1 VSRFEELLKPAELAE
16 ILAAH
21 GPRRRC
27 PPWVETSELVAGLAY
42 HALAGRGSLGTHVHE
57 LCGKVISESALSERR
72 QGLAWAVFEQIMAVS
87 LRPLAKEEAHPEAF
101 YAGRRLVGLDGTR
114 FSLSNTPRVLGELSK
129 AASRRFGAA
138 FAKLECA
145 LLVELGTHAPLAAAI
160 AQREGEG
167 ELHLAGQ
174 LLARLPKKSLLVADR
189 GFGSPAF
196 LARLHNAAFQ
206 AGQEPPDFLLR
217 VSQTPKVTVLKVL
230 GDGSAWV
237 ELNASRAKADR
248 PQDGKPQRV
257 REIRARVR
265 RAGGQWSEV
274 RLWTSLLD
282 AQAHPARELAALY
295 ARRWEWESFAR
306 EMKIDLRAAGA
317 PLPLA
322 SHTLHTAAQE
332 VAALVLALAMLARAR
347 AQAARRAEVEV
358 LSISFGRTL
367 ALLSPL
373 WRLLSLGADLLSAA
387 QVRALTE
394 RVLDQLSLAVLP
406 KRRKRTCPRAV
417 RQPVTS
423 WPRLLETS
431 QLLGDLEYEI
441 DRLSVPITERHC
453 R

>member
-1 VSRFEELLKPAELAE
+1 MSRFEELLKPAELAE

-21 GPRRRC
+21 GPKRRC
-27 PPWVETSELVAGLAY
+27 PPWVESGELVAALAY
-42 HALAGRGSLGTHVHE
+42 HALAGRGSLGAHVSE

-72 QGLAWAVFEQIMAVS
+72 QGLPWAVFEALMAVA
-87 LRPLAKEEAHPEAF
+87 LRPLAKEKTHPEAF

-114 FSLSNTPRVLGELSK
+114 FSLGNTPRVLGELSK
-129 AASRRFGAA
+129 AASRRFAAA

-167 ELHLAGQ
+167 ELSLAGQ
-174 LLARLPKKSLLVADR
+174 MLARLPKKSLLLADR

-196 LARLHNAAFQ
+196 LARLGNAALE
-206 AGQEPPDFLLR
+206 AGQPPPDFLLR
-217 VSQTPKVTVLKVL
+217 VSQTPKVKVLKVL
-230 GDGSAWV
+230 EDGSAWV
-237 ELNASRAKADR
+237 ELSASRAKEDR
-248 PQDGKPQRV
+248 PKDGKAQRV

-282 AQAHPARELAALY
+282 ARAHPGAELMGLY
-295 ARRWEWESFAR
+295 AKRWEWESFAR
-306 EMKIDLRAAGA
+306 EMKLDLRAAGA

-332 VAALVLALAMLARAR
+332 VAALILALAMLARAR
-347 AQAARRAEVEV
+347 SQAAQRAQVEV
-358 LSISFGRTL
+358 LAISFGRTL
-367 ALLSPL
+367 ALLAPL
-373 WRLLSLGADLLSAA
+373 WRLLSLGADLLSPA

-394 RVLDQLSLAVLP
+394 RVLDELSLAVLP
-406 KRRKRTCPRAV
+406 ERRKRTCPRAV

-423 WPRLLETS
+423 WPRLTENS
-431 QLLGDLEYEI
+431 QLTGDIEYEI
-441 DRLSVPITERHC
+441 DPLTAPITERHC
-453 R
+453 A

>member
-1 VSRFEELLKPAELAE
+1 MLKPAELAR
-16 ILAAH
+16 ILEGH

-27 PPWVETSELVAGLAY
+27 PPWVQTGELVAALAY
-42 HALAGRGSLGTHVHE
+42 HALAGRGRLGAHVQE

-72 QGLAWAVFEQIMAVS
+72 QGLPWAVFEEIMAVA
-87 LRPLAKEEAHPEAF
+87 LRPLAKEGTHPEAF

-114 FSLSNTPRVLGELSK
+114 FSLCNTPRVLGDLSK

-145 LLVELGTHAPLAAAI
+145 MLVELGTHAPLAAAI
-160 AQREGEG
+160 AQRQGEG
-167 ELHLAGQ
+167 ELSLAGQ
-174 LLARLPKKSLLVADR
+174 MLARLPKKSLLLADR

-196 LARLHNAAFQ
+196 LARLGNAALA
-206 AGQEPPDFLLR
+206 AGQPSPDFLVR
-217 VSQTPKVTVLKVL
+217 VSQTPKVKVL
-230 GDGSAWV
+230 QVLADGSAWV
-237 ELNASRAKADR
+237 ELTPSRAQADR
-248 PQDGKPQRV
+248 PKDGKPQRV

-265 RAGGQWSEV
+265 RAGGKWSEV

-295 ARRWEWESFAR
+295 AKRWEWESFAR

-347 AQAARRAEVEV
+347 AQAARRAKVEV
-358 LSISFGRTL
+358 LTISFGRTL
-367 ALLSPL
+367 HLLSPL
-373 WRLLSLGADLLSAA
+373 WRLLSLGADLLHPA
-387 QVRALTE
+387 QVRALTQ
-394 RVLDQLSLAVLP
+394 RVLDQLALAVLP
-406 KRRKRTCPRAV
+406 KRRRRTCPRAV

-423 WPRLLETS
+423 WPRLLENS
-431 QLLGDLEYEI
+431 QLKGELQYEI
-441 DRLSVPITERHC
+441 DPLPAPITERHC
-453 R
+453 G